1 VTKHEAP
8 PFKMV
13 IENAKL
19 VPATAYDEERL
30 QSYRRGTKVSVRFTE
45 EKDRVM
51 VRKWWAIL
59 GKAVK
64 ECDTPWQTKDQASE
78 AIKLSLGIVNLSK
91 TVSGAFMQYPKSLTE
106 LTDPEL
112 EEAVL
117 QMTEIIQHITGV
129 DPDDWR
135 KEISDLGQ
143 DDEQNTEPS
152 DVPHAS
158 DAGSD
163 ADPSGV
169 APTLPADEAD
179 QPGGELEPPATSS
192 SGSTTLSNEDKD
204 NLLALIKRLKASI
217 GDDENVVQ
225 LTGHSFA
232 AEGRKLSE
240 LAAAKAKTLVKLFR
254 AICRGERDKAEVI
267 EEACGIAQVDILELG
282 MI

>member
-1 VTKHEAP
+1 MGKHEAP
-8 PFKMV
+8 AFKMV

-30 QSYRRGTKVSVRFTE
+30 QSYRRGTRVSVRFTE

-135 KEISDLGQ
+135 KEISDLGE
-143 DDEQNTEPS
+143 DENTEPS
-152 DVPHAS
+152 ADMPTSA

-163 ADPSGV
+163 NDPMRV
-169 APTLPADEAD
+169 APDLPAQAD
-179 QPGGELEPPATSS
+179 QPGEDVDPPATSS
-192 SGSTTLSNEDKD
+192 SGSTTLSDEDKN

-217 GDDENVVQ
+217 GDDETVVQ
-225 LTGHSFA
+225 MTGHSFA

-240 LAAAKAKTLVKLFR
+240 LAAAKASTLVKLFR
-254 AICRGERDKAEVI
+254 AVCRGERDKAEVI
-267 EEACGIAQVDILELG
+267 EEACGIAQVDVLELG

>member
-1 VTKHEAP
+1 MTKHESP

-13 IENAKL
+13 IENARL

-78 AIKLSLGIVNLSK
+78 AIKLALGIVNLSK

-135 KEISDLGQ
+135 NQIADLGE
-143 DDEQNTEPS
+143 DEQSET
-152 DVPHAS
+152 
-158 DAGSD
+158 
-163 ADPSGV
+163 
-169 APTLPADEAD
+169 
-179 QPGGELEPPATSS
+179 
-192 SGSTTLSNEDKD
+192 SGSPQPDAESGADATHDPALDHPAQAEQGEGAAMDSSAGATPDPTELTDEDKD
-204 NLLALIKRLKASI
+204 ALLALIKRLRASL
-217 GDDENVVQ
+217 GPDETVVRA
-225 LTGHSFA
+225 TGVSFA
-232 AEGRKLSE
+232 AEGKKLSP
-240 LAAAKAKTLVKLFR
+240 LAGQKANKLVTLFR
-254 AICRGERDKAEVI
+254 AVCRGERDESEVI
-267 EEACGIAQVDILELG
+267 EEACGIAQVDALELG
-282 MI
+282 MAL